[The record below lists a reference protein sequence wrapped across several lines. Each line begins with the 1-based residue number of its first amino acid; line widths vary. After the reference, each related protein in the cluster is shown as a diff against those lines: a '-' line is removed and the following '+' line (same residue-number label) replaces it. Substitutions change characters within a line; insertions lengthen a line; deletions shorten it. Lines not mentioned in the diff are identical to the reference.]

1 MSQQNNRAQTQDQNL
16 QQAPD
21 QLETAQL
28 ELVQLESAQT
38 ELAKPVVGRLQRLFN
53 QFFARWT
60 SDNEEET
67 LDWLVDANSALV
79 YQEPA
84 RARAI
89 LYVIAIAL
97 VLLTIWAAIAEVDE
111 VTRGEAKVIPTR
123 QVQIIQSLDGGVVTS
138 LEVKEGDVV
147 EAGQLLVRLDAT
159 RFISSL
165 RENEVEYLV
174 LQAKAARLKAVSEGA
189 SFEPQ
194 PKWLEKIPDVVA
206 QQQILY
212 DAGIEQLA
220 SLQNIAEQQLEQR
233 LQELAEVEAL
243 RKQSAL
249 SFELVS
255 QELRKT
261 KPLIKS
267 GAVSEVEILRLER
280 DVIRLQGERDQAA
293 AQARRI
299 TAAIAEAKSKIR
311 EVELD
316 YKNTIREELTKVT
329 TRIKGLF
336 ESSVGLSDRVAQTAV
351 RSPVR
356 GTVKR
361 LFFNTIGG
369 VVVPG
374 KEVIEIVP
382 LDEALL
388 LEARIKPKD
397 IAFLTLGQPALVKFT
412 AYDFAI
418 YGGLDASVAH
428 IGADTVMDEDGNPFY
443 TVRVR
448 TLKSSLGED
457 KPIIPGMVAQVDILT
472 GKKSI
477 LSYLLKPVLRAKQY
491 ALTER

>member
-1 MSQQNNRAQTQDQNL
+1 VPEANAQQHDEQPKVVDKNL
-16 QQAPD
+16 W
-21 QLETAQL
+21 
-28 ELVQLESAQT
+28 
-38 ELAKPVVGRLQRLFN
+38 QRVIASIQSLYN
-53 QFFARWT
+53 QFFARWAG
-60 SDNEEET
+60 NEEEET

-79 YQEPA
+79 YQEPI

-89 LYVIAIAL
+89 LYVVAVTL
-97 VLLTIWAAIAEVDE
+97 VLLLVWAAFAEIDE
-111 VTRGEAKVIPTR
+111 VTRGDGKVIPTR
-123 QVQIIQSLDGGVVTS
+123 QLQIIQSLDGGVVTS
-138 LEVKEGDVV
+138 IDVNEGDVV

-159 RFISSL
+159 RFTSSL

-174 LQAKAARLKAVSEGA
+174 LKVKAARLKAVAEG
-189 SFEPQ
+189 SVFEAEALWQ
-194 PKWLEKIPDVVA
+194 EKIADVVA

-212 DAGIEQLA
+212 DASLAQLA
-220 SLQNIAEQQLEQR
+220 SVKNIAEQQLEQR
-233 LQELAEVEAL
+233 YQELAEAEAK
-243 RKQSAL
+243 RTQSARSYQL
-249 SFELVS
+249 SA
-255 QELRKT
+255 QELKKT
-261 KPLIKS
+261 KPLMAS
-267 GAVSEVEILRLER
+267 GAVSEVEIIRLER
-280 DVIRLQGERDQAA
+280 DVTRFKGERDQAT
-293 AQARRI
+293 AQAKRI
-299 TAAIAEAKSKIR
+299 EASIAEAKGKVS
-311 EVELD
+311 EVELNF
-316 YKNTIREELTKVT
+316 KNAIREDLTEVT
-329 TRIKGLF
+329 IRIKGLY
-336 ESSVGLSDRVAQTAV
+336 ETSIGLSDRVAQTAV
-351 RSPVR
+351 RSPVH

-374 KEVIEIVP
+374 KEVVEIVP

-418 YGGLDASVAH
+418 YGGLDATVAH

-443 TVRVR
+443 TVRIR
-448 TLKSSLGED
+448 TLKSSLGKN

>member
-1 MSQQNNRAQTQDQNL
+1 MSQLPSTEQAEEQLTPASRDQHL
-16 QQAPD
+16 QATPD
-21 QLETAQL
+21 QLQALQ
-28 ELVQLESAQT
+28 VQQT
-38 ELAKPVVGRLQRLFN
+38 KQARGPLHRLFN
-53 QFFARWT
+53 WFFSRWAG
-60 SDNEEET
+60 DEEEET
-67 LDWLVDANSALV
+67 LDWLVDANAALV
-79 YQEPA
+79 HQEPV

-89 LYVIAIAL
+89 LYVVAIAI
-97 VLLTIWAAIAEVDE
+97 VLLVIWAALAEVDE

-147 EAGQLLVRLDAT
+147 EVGQLLVRLDAT
-159 RFISSL
+159 RFTSSL
-165 RENEVEYLV
+165 RENEVEYIV
-174 LQAKAARLKAVSEGA
+174 LQAKAARLKAVAEGVA
-189 SFEPQ
+189 FEPQ
-194 PKWLEKIPDVVA
+194 SQWLEKIPDVVA

-212 DAGIEQLA
+212 DASIEQLA
-220 SLQNIAEQQLEQR
+220 SLKDIAEQQLEQR
-233 LQELAEVEAL
+233 LQELAEIEAL
-243 RKQSAL
+243 REQSAL
-249 SFELVS
+249 SYELAA

-261 KPLIKS
+261 TPLIAS
-267 GAVSEVEILRLER
+267 GAVSEVEILRLQR
-280 DVIRLQGERDQAA
+280 DVVRFRGERDQAT
-293 AQARRI
+293 AQGRRI
-299 TAAIAEAKSKIR
+299 TAAIAEAKGKIR

-316 YKNTIREELTKVT
+316 FKNTIREELTKVT
-329 TRIKGLF
+329 TRIMGLF
-336 ESSVGLSDRVAQTAV
+336 ESSIGLSDKVEQTAV

-356 GTVKR
+356 GTIKR

-374 KEVIEIVP
+374 KEVVEIVP

-418 YGGLDASVAH
+418 YGGLDATVAH

-448 TLKSSLGED
+448 TLESSLGED

>member
-1 MSQQNNRAQTQDQNL
+1 M
-16 QQAPD
+16 
-21 QLETAQL
+21 
-28 ELVQLESAQT
+28 
-38 ELAKPVVGRLQRLFN
+38 
-53 QFFARWT
+53 
-60 SDNEEET
+60 
-67 LDWLVDANSALV
+67 
-79 YQEPA
+79 
-84 RARAI
+84 
-89 LYVIAIAL
+89 
-97 VLLTIWAAIAEVDE
+97 
-111 VTRGEAKVIPTR
+111 
-123 QVQIIQSLDGGVVTS
+123 
-138 LEVKEGDVV
+138 
-147 EAGQLLVRLDAT
+147 
-159 RFISSL
+159 
-165 RENEVEYLV
+165 
-174 LQAKAARLKAVSEGA
+174 AVSEGVP
-189 SFEPQ
+189 FELQ

-249 SFELVS
+249 SFELAT
-255 QELRKT
+255 QELWKT
-261 KPLIKS
+261 KPLIQS

-280 DVIRLQGERDQAA
+280 DVIRLQGERDQAT
-293 AQARRI
+293 AQGKRI
-299 TAAIAEAKSKIR
+299 MAAIAEAKSKIR